1 MHILFFASTGLP
13 LRENRRRRYQ
23 HIPIVFLR
31 SSRLAIER
39 KIKIK
44 KKRGVWENCCCF
56 WFQSLHF

>member
-44 KKRGVWENCCCF
+44 KKRGV
-56 WFQSLHF
+56 